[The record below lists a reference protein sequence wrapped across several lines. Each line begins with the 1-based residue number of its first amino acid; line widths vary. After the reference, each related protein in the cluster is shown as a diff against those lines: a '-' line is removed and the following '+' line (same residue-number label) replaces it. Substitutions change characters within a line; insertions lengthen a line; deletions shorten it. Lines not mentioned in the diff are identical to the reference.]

1 MTKQH
6 PSGRPMHQPER
17 RDYAMRFDR
26 WIGYRT
32 PRLNP
37 QHIPQATDTHAIGFV
52 DYGIRAAQDAFWGS
66 AKGEKR

>member
-1 MTKQH
+1 
-6 PSGRPMHQPER
+6 MHQPER
-17 RDYAMRFDR
+17 RDYAMRIDR

-52 DYGIRAAQDAFWGS
+52 DYSIRASQDAFWGS
-66 AKGEKR
+66 AKGGKN